1 MVGIIGAI
9 VNAAVVILGGIIGVI
24 AGKAFTEKISDTIM
38 KGLGL
43 VVMLIGLSGALEG
56 KLILVTIISIALGA
70 LIGDILD
77 IDKFFRKLSEAAE
90 RKFAKK
96 DSNNGNKGNF
106 AEGMCAG
113 ALLFCVGAMAVVGSL
128 QAGLTGDC
136 TTIYTKSLIDFIAA
150 MILASTMGI
159 GVSFSSIPLF
169 IYQGVITL
177 CAGVISPF
185 LSEAVVAEMTCAGS
199 LIIMGL
205 GLNMIGVAKLKVANY
220 LPAIFL
226 PIAICPIYNI
236 IADLLSKLV

>member
-1 MVGIIGAI
+1 MTGIIGAI

-43 VVMLIGLSGALEG
+43 VVILIGLSGALED

-70 LIGDILD
+70 LIGELLD

-96 DSNNGNKGNF
+96 DNSKGNF

-113 ALLFCVGAMAVVGSL
+113 ALLFCVGAMSVVGSL

-159 GVSFSSIPLF
+159 GVSFSSIPLI

-177 CAGVISPF
+177 CAGFISPF
-185 LSEAVVAEMTCAGS
+185 LSDAVVAEMTCAGS

-226 PIAICPIYNI
+226 PIAICPIYDI
-236 IADLLSKLV
+236 IADFLSKLL